1 MQPKKVYPIAALCL
15 SAATLYAQPEF
26 LDSSF
31 NNSGKLMYYPG
42 STAQGGAC
50 FFTSGNKL
58 LVAGGATTTGI
69 IQNYFISAY
78 DDAGNLVSSF
88 GTSGI
93 TTDTFSYSTVNY
105 ITKLK
110 EQADG
115 KIVTLGTTQNFSG
128 GAIYQVIAR
137 FNADG
142 SKDASF
148 GNNGWVKMPFSV
160 TNDFAI
166 QADGKI
172 LAGGSVDSFSYLTYG
187 AIRLKTDGSTDSSF
201 GTNGIATARFAGSTH
216 DVVRAV
222 GLQSDGK
229 IILAGV
235 SYFTSSRLASMLR
248 LTASGIVDSSFGN
261 IYGRTTLFVTGTDDY
276 FRNMVINP
284 DNSIV
289 LAGNA
294 GVSTTPVVDQ
304 ECFVA
309 KYTPAGLPDNS
320 FNGSGL
326 LTMNIS
332 PNVDANTCMAL
343 QPNNKILLG
352 IYTDGNST
360 PINGDFL
367 LCRINADGTMDTSL
381 GNGGVITTD
390 FSSDTATS
398 LDAPAGVSVESDGRI
413 AMSGIATTG
422 GHKYL
427 AVAKYLAG
435 RPVLAVNDLARN
447 LSLLNIFP
455 NPVAASETL
464 SFNLERA
471 AEITI
476 TLTDMNGREV
486 ALLAANSIYTP
497 GDHSIAL
504 AMPGNL
510 PPGNYMVNLLSAG
523 RSLGSIKVARL

>member
-1 MQPKKVYPIAALCL
+1 MQPSKVYPVAAMCL
-15 SAATLYAQPEF
+15 LAANLHAQPAF

-42 STAQGGAC
+42 STAQGGTS

-58 LVAGGATTTGI
+58 LVAGGATSSGI
-69 IQNYFISAY
+69 IQNYFISSY

-115 KIVTLGTTQNFSG
+115 KIVALGTTQNFSG

-137 FNADG
+137 FNANG
-142 SKDASF
+142 SRDTTF
-148 GNNGWVKMPFSV
+148 GSNGFVKVPFV
-160 TNDFAI
+160 ATNDFDI
-166 QADGKI
+166 QQDGKI
-172 LAGGSVDSFSYLTYG
+172 VAGGSVDSFSYLTYG
-187 AIRLKTDGSTDSSF
+187 VIRLNTDGTVDSSF
-201 GTNGIATARFAGSTH
+201 GTNGIATARFTGSTH

-248 LTASGIVDSSFGN
+248 LTANGIVDSSFGN
-261 IYGRTTLFVTGTDDY
+261 IYGRTTLFVTGTNDY
-276 FRNMVINP
+276 FRNLVINP

-294 GVSTTPVVDQ
+294 GVSATPVVDQ

-326 LTMNIS
+326 LAMNIS
-332 PNVDANTCMAL
+332 PNIDANTCMAL
-343 QPNNKILLG
+343 QPNNKVLLG

-398 LDAPAGVSVESDGRI
+398 LDGPAGVSLESDGRI

-427 AVAKYLAG
+427 AVAKYLPG
-435 RPVLAVNDLARN
+435 RPVLAVNNVAHQLSQLN
-447 LSLLNIFP
+447 LFP
-455 NPVAASETL
+455 NPVAANETL
-464 SFNLERA
+464 SFSLENTTELA
-471 AEITI
+471 I
-476 TLTDMNGREV
+476 TLTDMNGRQV
-486 ALLAANSIYTP
+486 AVLAANSLYTP
-497 GDHSIAL
+497 GNHLLKLSI
-504 AMPGNL
+504 PGNL
-510 PPGNYMVNLLSAG
+510 SAGNYMINIVSAG
-523 RSLGSIKVARL
+523 RTLESLKVTGL